1 MDVNNTNISTMT
13 AIASIDNE
21 IDIQQVREYIQ
32 QNKLS
37 YEQSVKNNNTNI
49 GVIRHPLPKNTTKT
63 KTKEFK
69 NQVQLHIP
77 LMGNNGKVRQIK
89 IKVFNNGRLHITGL
103 QSVCMI
109 KTVLTYVNK
118 FLCDSNVLKIPFN
131 EDIANA
137 NIEIVMINMTIDT
150 GYKINQKIFRDLLI
164 KKYNIY
170 LF

>member
-49 GVIRHPLPKNTTKT
+49 GVIRHPLPKSTAKT

-89 IKVFNNGRLHITGL
+89 IK
-103 QSVCMI
+103 
-109 KTVLTYVNK
+109 
-118 FLCDSNVLKIPFN
+118 
-131 EDIANA
+131 
-137 NIEIVMINMTIDT
+137 
-150 GYKINQKIFRDLLI
+150 
-164 KKYNIY
+164 
-170 LF
+170 